1 MKIAVLV
8 KLTADASLSEI
19 RTNENRSTLKEELG
33 VNPFDFYALEQALLV
48 KSQIEK
54 EGQDKA
60 EVFSLTLASEAFKN
74 KARDCL
80 AFSADRAVL
89 IKDDEECFGEFLETG
104 KLLAK
109 VLEKEKPDLIFCG
122 ARAIDRASAL
132 TPMVI
137 AEILN
142 IPLVANIKNFQLDSS
157 QKIVKTTGMEGARE
171 FIYQTKLSAIFSC
184 EKGLNNPRYPSL
196 PGIMAA
202 KKKPLEIINSAD
214 LLILPKSGGLNK
226 FIRPLKRKGAKPLK
240 NLSKDEAAEK
250 ILSALK
256 KIIFSEADCADKNE
270 EIKKDETE
278 KYLIVEKDEKS
289 RVILGLNSFKTKRI
303 LSRISIADSL
313 PLYFAS
319 KAEFQKDKIILER
332 NFYAGKIINH
342 LELQWQPMV
351 VIFDSGQYNF
361 SLSDENL
368 KTKEAKNIEDK
379 SIVDERS
386 ILIEIKESTAD
397 EIDLNDAKVIVC
409 VGRGIGSKENIAF
422 AKKLAKKLNAALGGS
437 RAIIDS
443 GWLDHKYQ
451 IGQTGKTVKPDI
463 YLGFGVSGAV
473 QHQAGMNKSKYI
485 IAVNINPEAPI
496 FEIADLG
503 IIGDLFEIISVLTD
517 KLR

>member
-19 RTNENRSTLKEELG
+19 KTNENNNALKEELG
-33 VNPFDFYALEQALLV
+33 VNPFDLYALEQALLV

-54 EGQDKA
+54 EGRERA
-60 EVFSLTLASEAFKN
+60 EVFSLTLSSETFKN

-80 AFSADRAVL
+80 AFGADRAVL
-89 IKDDEECFGEFLETG
+89 IKDDEECFAEFLETG

-109 VLEKEKPDLIFCG
+109 VLENEKPDLIFCG

-132 TPMVI
+132 TPIIV
-137 AEILN
+137 ADILK
-142 IPLVANIKNFQLDSS
+142 IPFVANIKNFQLDSG
-157 QKIVKTTGMEGARE
+157 QKIAKTINAEGAQE
-171 FIYQTKLSAIFSC
+171 FIYQTRLPAIFSC

-202 KKKPLEIINSAD
+202 KKKTLKIINPAD
-214 LLILPKSGGLNK
+214 LLVLPKSGGLNK
-226 FIRPLKRKGAKPLK
+226 FIRPPKRKGAGALK

-250 ILSALK
+250 ILSVVK
-256 KIIFSEADCADKNE
+256 KIIFSEVDRTDKNE
-270 EIKKDETE
+270 GTKKNGIE

-289 RVILGLNSFKTKRI
+289 RVILGLNLFKTKRI
-303 LSRISIADSL
+303 LSRVSITNSS

-342 LELQWQPMV
+342 LELQWQSMA

-361 SLSDENL
+361 SLSDANL
-368 KTKEAKNIEDK
+368 KTKEAENIEDK
-379 SIVDERS
+379 SFADERS
-386 ILIEIKESTAD
+386 VLVKIKESTAD
-397 EIDLNDAKVIVC
+397 EVDLNDAKIVVC
-409 VGRGIGSKENIAF
+409 AGRGIGSKENIAL
-422 AKKLAKKLNAALGGS
+422 AKKLAKKLGAALGGS
-437 RAIIDS
+437 RATIDS

-451 IGQTGKTVKPDI
+451 IGQTGKTVKPEV

-485 IAVNINPEAPI
+485 IAVNINSEAPI

-503 IIGDLFEIISVLTD
+503 IVGDLFEIIPVLTD
-517 KLR
+517 KF